1 VFKLLFLPFRI
12 VRLLLRITGV
22 KGGILLAIGVG
33 VGLLIAPRKGA
44 ELRADLQARIA
55 ERTGGG
61 ADRVPADVDASL

>member
-33 VGLLIAPRKGA
+33 VGLLVAPRKGA
-44 ELRADLQARIA
+44 ELRADLQARLS

-61 ADRVPADVDASL
+61 AERVPADRDASL

>member
-1 VFKLLFLPFRI
+1 MFKLLFLPFRI
-12 VRLLLRITGV
+12 VRLFLRITGV

-61 ADRVPADVDASL
+61 ADRLPSDRDASL

>member
-1 VFKLLFLPFRI
+1 MFKLLFLPFRL

-61 ADRVPADVDASL
+61 ADRVPADLDASL